1 MQTHETE
8 IRTDR
13 LTLRLLTVEDMDWI
27 RVLCNNYK
35 IAKNMCT
42 MPYPYDD
49 EAAAS
54 FAEKIR
60 DMRKS
65 DSDYAFSIS
74 TDAPMGLIGIHD
86 RKDKGWLVGYWLGEP
101 YWGKGYA
108 TEAARA
114 IVEFAFNNLSV
125 EKLYADYCF
134 DNPASGRVLVKSG
147 FCETGKSELQ
157 PCMARGMDIE
167 CHMLEYQRNVWLSDQ
182 GKSNA

>member
-1 MQTHETE
+1 MTQSETE

-13 LTLRLLTVEDMDWI
+13 LTLRLLTVEDMSWI

-49 EAAAS
+49 DAAAS
-54 FAEKIR
+54 FIEKIR
-60 DMRKS
+60 DMRES
-65 DSDYAFSIS
+65 DQDYAFSIQ
-74 TDAPMGLIGIHD
+74 TDEPVGLISVHN
-86 RKDKGWLVGYWLGEP
+86 RKEKGWLVGYWLGEP
-101 YWGKGYA
+101 YWGLGYA

-114 IVEFAFNNLSV
+114 LVNFAFNILGV

-147 FCETGKSELQ
+147 FRETGKSALQ

-167 CHMLEYQRNVWLSDQ
+167 CHMLEYQRNDWLADQ
-182 GKSNA
+182 GKSEA